1 MLINPDSNKSEAL
14 LSIRSN
20 NKESWQILYLLSKLF
35 DSPINELD
43 IQSETDILYNKKTIK
58 RKGR

>member
-20 NKESWQILYLLSKLF
+20 NKESWQTLYLLSKLF